1 MADPLE
7 IARLVFDQQELH
19 AGFSGRGARPPPRAQ
34 LLSEESIIVGVTPV
48 STNGNAR
55 RVFAAPLGC
64 KVSRIDA
71 AAAARLAGVASDEV
85 QAAGP
90 AGADVLLVHGCAVT
104 DRAERDGRRL
114 VRRLKRENPRA
125 TLVVSGCLA
134 ERGGESLAEMPEVD
148 LVVSLAARDAL
159 PDILDAHEAG
169 LLPER
174 IVTTGAAA
182 RAVLFAMPARDRPP
196 EALIDP
202 DRTRAFLKIQDGC
215 ERRCAFCVV
224 PSLRGK
230 ERSAR
235 IEDVIDAVRR
245 LGDTGVPEVVLA
257 GIHLAAFG
265 HDRGTRLVD
274 LLARLE
280 DDPPACR
287 VRLSSLEPMEAG
299 EALVDLAATSRAV
312 VPHLHLPLQSGSFGV
327 LKRMRRGILPERY
340 RALAARA
347 VRLNPRLHLATDL
360 IAGFPGETDAEFA
373 ETRRFVE
380 ELPFASLHVFPFSPR
395 SHTDA
400 AVWHQANPLPARIVT
415 ERTRVLRRLGEEKA
429 RAFASR
435 ASGTAA
441 EVVTLR
447 GNRGLTDHYLD
458 VELRLSPGESV
469 LAAASSRAS
478 CRPGG
483 TAAWQA
489 HPC

>member
-1 MADPLE
+1 MTA
-7 IARLVFDQQELH
+7 
-19 AGFSGRGARPPPRAQ
+19 
-34 LLSEESIIVGVTPV
+34 V
-48 STNGNAR
+48 STNGNASHDAR

-71 AAAARLAGVASDEV
+71 AAAAHLAG
-85 QAAGP
+85 AAGDDVQT
-90 AGADVLLVHGCAVT
+90 AGAAGAHVLLIHGCAVT

-114 VRRLKRENPRA
+114 VRRLRRENPRA

-134 ERGGESLAEMPEVD
+134 EKGGESLADMPEVD

-159 PDILDAHEAG
+159 PEILDAHEAG

-174 IVTTGAAA
+174 IVTTGTAA
-182 RAVLFAMPARDRPP
+182 RAALFAMPAFNRPP
-196 EALIDP
+196 EALLDP

-235 IEDVIDAVRR
+235 IEDVADSVRR
-245 LGDTGVPEVVLA
+245 LGDAGVPEVVLA

-265 HDRGTRLVD
+265 HDRGARLVD
-274 LLARLE
+274 LLGRLE

-299 EALVDLAATSRAV
+299 EPLIDLVATSRTV

-327 LKRMRRGILPERY
+327 LKRMRRGIVPERY

-347 VRLNPRLHLATDL
+347 VRSNPRLHLATDL
-360 IAGFPGETDAEFA
+360 IAGFPGETDAEFE

-400 AVWHQANPLPARIVT
+400 AAWHEANPLPTRIVT
-415 ERTRVLRRLGEEKA
+415 ERTRALRRLGEEKA

-435 ASGTAA
+435 ASGTVA

-447 GNRGLTDHYLD
+447 GNQGLTDHYLD
-458 VELRLSPGESV
+458 VELRLSPGEN
-469 LAAASSRAS
+469 A
-478 CRPGG
+478 PGRRLFVRLLPTG
-483 TAAWQA
+483 RDGRLEA
-489 HPC
+489 HAC

>member
-1 MADPLE
+1 
-7 IARLVFDQQELH
+7 
-19 AGFSGRGARPPPRAQ
+19 
-34 LLSEESIIVGVTPV
+34 VTAV
-48 STNGNAR
+48 STNGNVPLSAR
-55 RVFAAPLGC
+55 RIFAAPLGC

-71 AAAARLAGVASDEV
+71 AAAARLPGVARDEV

-114 VRRLKRENPRA
+114 VRRLRRENPRA

-134 ERGGESLAEMPEVD
+134 ERDGESLARMPEVD

-159 PDILDAHEAG
+159 PEILDAHEAG

-182 RAVLFAMPARDRPP
+182 RAALFAMPAWDRPP

-235 IEDVIDAVRR
+235 IEDVVDAVRR
-245 LGDTGVPEVVLA
+245 LGDAGVPEVVLA

-299 EALVDLAATSRAV
+299 EALVDLAATSRVV

-327 LKRMRRGILPERY
+327 LKRMRRGIVPERY

-347 VRLNPRLHLATDL
+347 VRANPRLHLATDL
-360 IAGFPGETDAEFA
+360 IAGFPGETDAEFV
-373 ETRRFVE
+373 ETWRFVE

-400 AVWHQANPLPARIVT
+400 AAWHQENPLPPRVVT

-429 RAFASR
+429 RAFASL

-458 VELRLSPGESV
+458 VGLRLPPGENV
-469 LAAASSRAS
+469 
-478 CRPGG
+478 PGRRLFVRLLPTG
-483 TAAWQA
+483 RDGRLEA